1 LILGC
6 DLFND
11 CYREGMTQIAPLT
24 TSAVETVSSFSCD
37 ILASSQDT
45 VEKALNVLL
54 KKAQRSG
61 LSFSWVFGKAFW
73 KTVDVRK
80 QDGELVERN
89 ARVFCLPLDVSG
101 DFRIALPGG
110 WRLVG
115 SIANIDGVIVQSGD
129 VPYSARTN
137 WQHCDHCNTQ
147 RRRNKTF
154 MVRNAQDETKMVGSS
169 CMTDFLGADVDRAI
183 LAFSIWS
190 DIVAT
195 CSSDETDGYGGS
207 GESSRFPLEGLLA
220 LSYAVISTYGFV
232 AKSKENMDT
241 GNASTATRVALILNK
256 KLERPTVTEDH
267 TARAVLAIEWAESLS
282 DSECEASS
290 YLANLRE
297 IAKSNMA
304 SHRLLGLAVS
314 ICKAYD
320 VAMEKAQ
327 AAIEAETAPKSQY
340 VGIIG
345 ERQSFTVQCTHIS
358 RPFDTG
364 FGWNQFYTFKTAE
377 GNILTWKTSAGI
389 QGVDGAE
396 LTVSPVEFVITGRVE
411 RHEVGRYSNQ
421 QETNL
426 SRAKLTAVG
435 TVATPKKRAAKK
447 VA

>member
-1 LILGC
+1 
-6 DLFND
+6 
-11 CYREGMTQIAPLT
+11 MTQIAPS
-24 TSAVETVSSFSCD
+24 SAVSSFSCD
-37 ILASSQDT
+37 ILANNQGA
-45 VEKALNVLL
+45 VESALVSLL
-54 KKAQRSG
+54 KKANRSG
-61 LSFSWVFGKAFW
+61 LSFVWTFGKAFW
-73 KTVDVRK
+73 KTVNVIKNNGDII
-80 QDGELVERN
+80 ERN
-89 ARVFCLPLDVSG
+89 QLVFCIPVTVSG
-101 DFRIALPGG
+101 DFHIALNGG
-110 WRLVG
+110 WKLVG
-115 SIANIDGVIVQSGD
+115 SIAMIDGVLVQSGD
-129 VPYSARTN
+129 VPYSARTT
-137 WQHCDHCNTQ
+137 WQHCDHCKTIRQ
-147 RRRNKTF
+147 RSKTF
-154 MVRNAQDETKMVGSS
+154 MLSNEAGETKMVGSS

-183 LAFSIWS
+183 FTFSIWS

-195 CSSDETDGYGGS
+195 VSNDEEGGYGGS
-207 GESSRFPLEGLLA
+207 GEQSRFPLEGLLA
-220 LSYAVISTYGFV
+220 LSYAVIGEYGFV

-267 TARAVLAIEWAESLS
+267 TARAVLAIEWAESLT
-282 DSECEASS
+282 DTQCEESS

-320 VAMEKAQ
+320 VHCEKAQ
-327 AAIEAETAPKSQY
+327 AAHEAETAPKSQY
-340 VGIIG
+340 LGVIG
-345 ERQSFTVQCTHIS
+345 ERCSFTVSCTHIS

-364 FGWNQFYTFKTAE
+364 FGWSQFYTFKTSE

-421 QETNL
+421 CETNL

-435 TVATPKKRAAKK
+435 TVTTKKRAAKK